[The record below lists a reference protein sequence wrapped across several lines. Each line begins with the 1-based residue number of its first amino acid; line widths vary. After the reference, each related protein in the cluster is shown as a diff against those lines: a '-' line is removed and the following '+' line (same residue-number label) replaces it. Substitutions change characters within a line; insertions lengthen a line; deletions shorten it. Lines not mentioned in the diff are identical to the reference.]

1 MAVNSFCQSPGCQI
15 HTFVIHIGMRG
26 NHSNENIEATK
37 AELAE
42 FLTHEPEDATKLK
55 KHFEEFLK
63 ILLGRHTGVLVCK
76 HGQSFFIIISVY
88 DGKNMVIEAVHHSLN
103 RLRSQAARIV
113 GQHLTERE
121 EIPSLGLPKV
131 LEEFVKDFIP
141 TNDKC
146 IGGKKS
152 TAS

>member
-1 MAVNSFCQSPGCQI
+1 ME
-15 HTFVIHIGMRG
+15 H
-26 NHSNENIEATK
+26 
-37 AELAE
+37 
-42 FLTHEPEDATKLK
+42 
-55 KHFEEFLK
+55 
-63 ILLGRHTGVLVCK
+63 GR
-76 HGQSFFIIISVY
+76 SFFIIISVH
-88 DGKNMVIEAVHHSLN
+88 DGKNMVISAMHHSLKS
-103 RLRSQAARIV
+103 LRSQAARIV